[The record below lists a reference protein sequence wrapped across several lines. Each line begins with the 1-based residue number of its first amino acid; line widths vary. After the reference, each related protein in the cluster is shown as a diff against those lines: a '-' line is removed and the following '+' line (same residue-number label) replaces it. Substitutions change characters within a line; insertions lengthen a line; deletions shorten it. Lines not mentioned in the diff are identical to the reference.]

1 MNTIVTKLVITAA
14 GIALLASCTVGPDFK
29 RPEPPQADRY
39 TVEKQSEPKNPDA
52 VAAQHIVI
60 GESPGPQWW
69 QVFQSDT
76 LNQVVQRALAGNRTL
91 TAASWSVAQAQEL
104 ANARAGTVWP
114 TVDLTSGIGRQKYG
128 AQFLG
133 TLPKPPPFSYFA
145 VGASVSYTLDYT
157 GGIGRSIEQQ
167 RALSEYHQHQADAA
181 GLAVTGNAVTLALRI
196 AALNAQIA
204 TVDELL
210 DRDRENLKLIEL
222 AFNAGS
228 VSRLDVVSAQSQL
241 ASDATVLPPLR
252 QELSTVRHALAVIVG
267 AAPTMSDLPDIDLAQ
282 LVLPSNLPLNVP
294 SELARRRP
302 DILSAESQ
310 LHAATAAVGIATSNL
325 YPHIDLTG
333 SIGQQAV
340 TLETL
345 FDKSSNVWSLA
356 AGLVAPVF
364 DGGTLRAEKRASV
377 DAMRASAANYEQTVL
392 AAFGQVA
399 DSLDA
404 LEHGAEQLQ
413 AQAHAEDAAR
423 EYVELTR
430 KSYGEGNG
438 DVLQVLDA
446 ERRYQQARLG
456 FVRAQAQRYLD
467 TVQLFLA
474 LGGAGPST

>member
-167 RALSEYHQHQADAA
+167 RALNEYHQHQADAA
-181 GLAVTGNAVTLALRI
+181 GLAVTGNAITLALRI